1 VQVRL
6 RPVAA
11 DGSARGWRTGDWIE
25 GISSVN
31 TDEILQAL
39 QEDIRSSKTF
49 ELLNGGRFIKDAHIG
64 DGLVSANFSVKMDL
78 NQCGKQHPAGMS
90 IGVEGAQRQ
99 VVFEADRFKVHEAAQ
114 SAIEN
119 AVVLSMKMKTALSDE
134 MKQAVIDAVRESDLF
149 TSFQA
154 ASASDLQQAVDDVVG
169 KALRNAVKPGGMI
182 WSRFQLCQH

>member
-1 VQVRL
+1 MSEYANIPQVTQRQNLLCSRQMEMANSHWFSGLELQCLFEDGRFEKERICWLVTEKLISGLKASERVQVRL

-11 DGSARGWRTGDWIE
+11 DGSARDWRTGDWIE

-99 VVFEADRFKVHEAAQ
+99 VVFEADR
-114 SAIEN
+114 
-119 AVVLSMKMKTALSDE
+119 LRCMKPLN
-134 MKQAVIDAVRESDLF
+134 Q
-149 TSFQA
+149 
-154 ASASDLQQAVDDVVG
+154 
-169 KALRNAVKPGGMI
+169 P
-182 WSRFQLCQH
+182 SRMLWF